1 VPAELVES
9 ELFGHEKGA
18 FSGAVAQRRGRFEQ
32 ADGGTLFLDEIGDMA
47 APMQAKLLRVLQD
60 GEIARVGGTG
70 EIKVDVRV
78 ISATNRDL
86 DALVA
91 EGRFREDL
99 YYRINTLSLRTPALR
114 EHPQDI
120 PALAA
125 HFAAA
130 AVQRH
135 HWRPRLLSPEALAL
149 LQEQPWKGNVRELR
163 NVVERVLILSDADP
177 IGPSDVRAALP
188 GAGSGVPAARPA
200 LMPADG
206 TLRDILDAYERDVIR
221 ERLRTHGG
229 HVTNAA
235 RSLGLERSH
244 LYKKCR
250 QLGVDI
256 REE

>member
-78 ISATNRDL
+78 ISATNHDL

-91 EGRFREDL
+91 DGRFREDL

-114 EHPQDI
+114 EHAQDI

-130 AVQRH
+130 AVHRH
-135 HWRPRLLSPEALAL
+135 HWRPRRLSPEALAV

-163 NVVERVLILSDADP
+163 NVVERLSVLSED
-177 IGPSDVRAALP
+177 GE
-188 GAGSGVPAARPA
+188 VPAAEVALYLPA
-200 LMPADG
+200 VSMD
-206 TLRDILDAYERDVIR
+206 DIDTALISLDDIERR
-221 ERLRTHGG
+221 
-229 HVTNAA
+229 HVLKVLQHCAGNRARAA
-235 RSLGLERSH
+235 
-244 LYKKCR
+244 KI
-250 QLGVDI
+250 LGVDPKTLYNKLKSYHLDD
-256 REE
+256 R

>member
-1 VPAELVES
+1 M
-9 ELFGHEKGA
+9 
-18 FSGAVAQRRGRFEQ
+18 AQRRGRFEQ

-78 ISATNRDL
+78 ISATNHDL

-91 EGRFREDL
+91 DGRFREDL

-130 AVQRH
+130 AVHRH
-135 HWRPRLLSPEALAL
+135 HWRPRRLSRGQLEGYGHRRPGGARYDTSILRHRRQEAIPA
-149 LQEQPWKGNVRELR
+149 PRHGGNV
-163 NVVERVLILSDADP
+163 
-177 IGPSDVRAALP
+177 P
-188 GAGSGVPAARPA
+188 G
-200 LMPADG
+200 
-206 TLRDILDAYERDVIR
+206 
-221 ERLRTHGG
+221 RLRHIAQHLAEGTNGDAHHGITHG
-229 HVTNAA
+229 
-235 RSLGLERSH
+235 SLGPDRVEQFVFRHQAVRVRHQVVQHGKDFGGQGYGLRRAPQAGVLRVEPKGAKDPLERGEH
-244 LYKKCR
+244 
-250 QLGVDI
+250 GV
-256 REE
+256 RLTHWHG

>member
-1 VPAELVES
+1 
-9 ELFGHEKGA
+9 
-18 FSGAVAQRRGRFEQ
+18 
-32 ADGGTLFLDEIGDMA
+32 
-47 APMQAKLLRVLQD
+47 
-60 GEIARVGGTG
+60 
-70 EIKVDVRV
+70 
-78 ISATNRDL
+78 
-86 DALVA
+86 
-91 EGRFREDL
+91 
-99 YYRINTLSLRTPALR
+99 
-114 EHPQDI
+114 
-120 PALAA
+120 
-125 HFAAA
+125 
-130 AVQRH
+130 VQRH